1 MWIDRKSEI
10 LLEEYK
16 KQFPVVLITGS
27 RQVGKTS
34 LLTHGY
40 PEAHYISLDNPQ
52 HAANAD
58 NFPGDFIKSLKT
70 PVIIDEAQYAPGI
83 FRYLKILI
91 DKLKTKGMYFITGS
105 QHFPLMHNVTE
116 SLAGRCG
123 IIQLH
128 TLSAKEV
135 FDAKGTIHLEDFIIR
150 GGFPALHSDDTVN
163 YLYWYPSYITTY
175 LERDVRNIVNI
186 TSLRDFNRLIRAL
199 AARTGQI
206 LSLSQVARDVG
217 VSPNTVKS
225 WLSILQT
232 SGHIY
237 LLEPYYRNIGK
248 RLVKS
253 PKLYFCD
260 TGLAVHLLG
269 IYNWEELQRS
279 PNAGAIWETY
289 VFNQIY
295 RYFINKGQVI
305 PNLWFWRTNT
315 GDEVDFLIEKGGQ
328 FHAVE
333 CKLTANPGK
342 HDNKGLDAL
351 KTYYGEQN
359 ILKSTLACK
368 VDIPFMY
375 SGDIFISNFIDCDP
389 VFNPVVK
396 REQ

>member
-1 MWIDRKSEI
+1 MWIARK
-10 LLEEYK
+10 LETVLKEYK
-16 KQFPVVLITGS
+16 KQFPIILITGS

-34 LLTHGY
+34 ILTHVFPG
-40 PEAHYISLDNPQ
+40 ATYISLDDPQ

-58 NFPGDFIKSLKT
+58 NFPEDFLKGLQT
-70 PVIIDEAQYAPGI
+70 PAIIDEAHYAPGI

-105 QHFPLMHNVTE
+105 QLFPLMHNVTE

-123 IIQLH
+123 IIHLH
-128 TLSAKEV
+128 TLTAKEI
-135 FDAKGTIHLEDFIIR
+135 FGAYRTIDLEDFIVK
-150 GGFPALHSDDTVN
+150 GGFPALHSDETLN
-163 YLYWYPSYITTY
+163 YLYWYPSYVTTY

-186 TSLRDFNRLIRAL
+186 TSLRDFNRFIRAL
-199 AARTGQI
+199 AIRTGQL
-206 LSLSQVARDVG
+206 LSLSHIAGDVG

-232 SGHIY
+232 SGHVY
-237 LLEPYYRNIGK
+237 LLEPYHRNIGK

-253 PKLYFCD
+253 PKIYFCD
-260 TGLAVHLLG
+260 TGLAVHLMG
-269 IYNWEELQRS
+269 INNWQELQRS

-295 RYFINKGQVI
+295 KYFLNKGQTN

-315 GDEVDFLIEKGGQ
+315 GDEVDFLIEKGSQ

-342 HDNKGLDAL
+342 NDIKGLMAL
-351 KTYYGEQN
+351 RKYYGDESV
-359 ILKSTLACK
+359 LKSILACK
-368 VDIPFMY
+368 VAVPFMY
-375 SGDIFISNFIDCDP
+375 SREISVSNFIDCET
-389 VFNPVVK
+389 FF
-396 REQ
+396 